1 MSQLCMQSNLTV
13 PKAFKRLMPYTF
25 HNQMFKSL
33 SRLIKAEKLL
43 CGAYFSP
50 PSLTRTCVSHWVA
63 LRPCRRE
70 LRFPVIIHWLFLSQ
84 RNRRP
89 DLSTNIQTFRAT
101 FQCLV
106 TIQLNVSLEV
116 QVSMSDH
123 DSIEQFSLFQ
133 NIGSII
139 QIFYYDCFV
148 VFFLFKYQNTVNRR
162 LARYSPRATTTNQ
175 PTVH

>member
-1 MSQLCMQSNLTV
+1 MQSAVCPAL
-13 PKAFKRLMPYTF
+13 KAHYCTMHTTQMLHFSGRLQEAVWVLF
-25 HNQMFKSL
+25 
-33 SRLIKAEKLL
+33 
-43 CGAYFSP
+43 
-50 PSLTRTCVSHWVA
+50 PSNYSSTDC
-63 LRPCRRE
+63 
-70 LRFPVIIHWLFLSQ
+70 FLSQ

-148 VFFLFKYQNTVNRR
+148 VFFLFKYQNKVNRC